1 MRGNFRVISCV
12 QKTHGRSGEVVTVP
26 VHGLPF
32 LVEEGMR
39 VAVVPPALTGDRWH
53 TVTSVQEDDRL
64 GQLVA
69 LSGVDSLDDSELLVG
84 RYLLASVDELPDRL
98 VGREVVDAATGAT
111 GAIAEVMRCPAND
124 VWVVRGPLGEVLLPV
139 VDEVVDAV
147 PEQGPIPVRVPAGLG
162 WELPGGDAR

>member
-1 MRGNFRVISCV
+1 MRGNF
-12 QKTHGRSGEVVTVP
+12 
-26 VHGLPF
+26 
-32 LVEEGMR
+32 
-39 VAVVPPALTGDRWH
+39 RWH

-84 RYLLASVDELPDRL
+84 RYLLASVDELPDDLDLHDPDRL

-139 VDEVVDAV
+139 VRASS
-147 PEQGPIPVRVPAGLG
+147 GPTSTPRSWAARGARASSSSMRTTCATGRTTAIGPSTTRRSAG
-162 WELPGGDAR
+162 ARACS

>member
-84 RYLLASVDELPDRL
+84 RYLLASVDELPDDLDLHDPDRL

-111 GAIAEVMRCPAND
+111 GAIAEVM
-124 VWVVRGPLGEVLLPV
+124 RGPLGEVLLPV